1 MDGLSFRRKEMTR
14 QEIHIIST
22 SDIVKKLTAIVAPII
37 KNDLESG
44 MSLKNTEKH
53 IDKELKKVTNVVK
66 LLAFSD
72 YKRR

>member
-1 MDGLSFRRKEMTR
+1 MTK

-22 SDIVKKLTAIVAPII
+22 SDVVKKLTALVTPII

-44 MSLKNTEKH
+44 VSLKETEKH
-53 IDKELKKVTNVVK
+53 VDKELKKVTNVVK